1 MTKYLSDG
9 TSNTK
14 TAKNR
19 RDTLILYLAPLNQNS
34 HGVNMCPKASDGC
47 AVACLFTAGRGAFS
61 NVANARI
68 KKTDA
73 FLSDRKAFLSSV
85 AMQINKRAANVK
97 QLAVRLNGTS
107 DVKLVEQMTS
117 LYAIASN
124 VVFYDYTKIKQKA
137 GRRVLESGH
146 RYVVTFSRS
155 EVNESDALSVLESGG
170 IVAVVFD
177 KIPKTW
183 KGFRV
188 VDGDERDDLMLDV
201 RGAVVLGLKAKGQA
215 KKDKSGF
222 VVNSVFEDTNS
233 DLNI

>member
-14 TAKNR
+14 TAKNK

-47 AVACLFTAGRGAFS
+47 AASCLFTAGRGAMITT
-61 NVANARI
+61 ANARRQ
-68 KKTDA
+68 KTDA

-85 AMQINKRAANVK
+85 AMQINRRANNVK

-137 GRRVLESGH
+137 GRRVLSSGH

-155 EVNESDALSVLESGG
+155 EVNERDAIDVLNSGG

-177 KIPKTW
+177 KIPKLW
-183 KGFRV
+183 NGFRV

-201 RGAVVLGLKAKGQA
+201 RGAVVLGLKAKGKA
-215 KKDKSGF
+215 RHDESGF
-222 VVNSVFEDTNS
+222 VVSLFKQTEFNLVN
-233 DLNI
+233 

>member
-1 MTKYLSDG
+1 MVKYLSDG
-9 TSNTK
+9 DSNTK
-14 TAKNR
+14 TAKNK

-47 AVACLFTAGRGAFS
+47 AASCLFTAGRGAFS
-61 NVANARI
+61 NVANARRQ
-68 KKTDA
+68 KTDA
-73 FLSDRKAFLSSV
+73 FLSDRKAFLRDV
-85 AMQINKRAANVK
+85 AMQINRRAANVK

-117 LYAIASN
+117 LYEVASN

-155 EVNESDALSVLESGG
+155 EVNERDAIDVLNSGG

-177 KIPKTW
+177 KIPKMW

-201 RGAVVLGLKAKGQA
+201 RGAVVLGLKAKGKA
-215 KKDKSGF
+215 RYDESGF
-222 VVNSVFEDTNS
+222 VVSTFKRTEFDSVN
-233 DLNI
+233 

>member
-1 MTKYLSDG
+1 MVKYLSDG

-14 TAKNR
+14 TAKNK

-47 AVACLFTAGRGAFS
+47 AASCLFTAGRGAFS
-61 NVANARI
+61 NVANARRQ
-68 KKTDA
+68 KTDA
-73 FLSDRKAFLSSV
+73 FLSDRKAFLSDV
-85 AMQINKRAANVK
+85 AMQINRRAANVK

-155 EVNESDALSVLESGG
+155 EVNESDAIDVLSSGG

-201 RGAVVLGLKAKGQA
+201 RGAVVLGLKAKGKA
-215 KKDKSGF
+215 RYDESGF
-222 VVNSVFEDTNS
+222 VVSTCTRTEFDSVN
-233 DLNI
+233 

>member
-1 MTKYLSDG
+1 MVKYLSDG

-14 TAKNR
+14 TAKNK

-47 AVACLFTAGRGAFS
+47 AASCLFTAGRGAFS
-61 NVANARI
+61 TVANARRQ
-68 KKTDA
+68 KTDA

-85 AMQINKRAANVK
+85 AMQINRRAKNVK

-107 DVKLVEQMTS
+107 DVKLVEQMTA
-117 LYAIASN
+117 LYEIASN

-155 EVNESDALSVLESGG
+155 ETNERDALDVLNVGG

-177 KIPKTW
+177 KIPKLW
-183 KGFRV
+183 NGFRV
-188 VDGDERDDLMLDV
+188 VDGDSRDDLMLDV
-201 RGAVVLGLKAKGQA
+201 RGAVVLGLKAKGKA
-215 KKDKSGF
+215 RYDESGF
-222 VVNSVFEDTNS
+222 VVSLFKQTQY
-233 DLNI
+233 DLVN

>member
-1 MTKYLSDG
+1 MVKYLSDG

-14 TAKNR
+14 TAKNKR
-19 RDTLILYLAPLNQNS
+19 ETLILYLAPLNQNS

-47 AVACLFTAGRGAFS
+47 AASCLFTAGRGAFTT
-61 NVANARI
+61 VANARRQ
-68 KKTDA
+68 KTDA

-85 AMQINKRAANVK
+85 AMQINRRAKNVK

-107 DVKLVEQMTS
+107 DVKLVEQMTA
-117 LYAIASN
+117 LYEIASN

-137 GRRVLESGH
+137 GRRVLASGH

-155 EVNESDALSVLESGG
+155 ETNERDALEVLNSGG

-177 KIPKTW
+177 KIPSHW

-188 VDGDERDDLMLDV
+188 VDGDSRDDLMLDV
-201 RGAVVLGLKAKGQA
+201 RGAVVLGLKAKGKA
-215 KKDKSGF
+215 RYDESGF
-222 VVNSVFEDTNS
+222 VVSTFARTEYDSVN
-233 DLNI
+233 